1 MSTDALPGFRDF
13 YPQEFAERAYLFATW
28 REVARRYAFT
38 EYDGPPL
45 ETLELYTR
53 KSGEEIVGQLYNFED
68 KGGRAVALR
77 PEMTPTFARMVS
89 ARARALR
96 IPVRWFSIP
105 QLFRYERPQKGRLRE
120 HFQLNVDIVGEAP
133 PAPDAE
139 LLACGIDIMRA
150 LGLTH
155 EDVVA
160 RVSDRNLLNAYLQ
173 AVGVTAEAAG
183 EAYAVIDKLDRQ
195 PEAVSAE
202 RLAKLQ
208 LSRATIDAV
217 LRIPQVTFAELAD
230 ILAAGPHASPRAMDD
245 VSLFERYLRYLDA
258 LGVGDYCRFDLSIVR
273 GLAYYTGIVF
283 ELFDRR
289 GEFRAIC
296 GGGRYD
302 NLLASLGG
310 PDLAALGFGMGDVVL
325 TELLR
330 SRGLVRTASVG
341 LDYWIAGEE
350 GVPLEDIM
358 RRAAELRAQN
368 FSVEYSLR
376 GQSLSKQLKAAKA
389 LGARDIIVL
398 TASKANA

>member
-1 MSTDALPGFRDF
+1 MSIGALPGFRDF
-13 YPQEFAERAYLFATW
+13 YPQEFAERAYLFGTW

-45 ETLELYTR
+45 EALELYTR
-53 KSGEEIVGQLYNFED
+53 KSGEEIVGQLYAFKDQGDRE
-68 KGGRAVALR
+68 VALR
-77 PEMTPTFARMVS
+77 PEMTPTLARMVG
-89 ARARALR
+89 ARARSLR

-120 HFQLNVDIVGEAP
+120 HYQLNVDIVGEAP

-139 LLACGIDIMRA
+139 LLACGLDVMRA

-155 EDVVA
+155 DDVVA
-160 RVSDRNLLNAYLQ
+160 RVSDRNLLAAYLQ
-173 AVGVTAEAAG
+173 VVGVPEHAVGG
-183 EAYAVIDKLDRQ
+183 AYTVIDKLDRQ
-195 PEAVSAE
+195 PESASAE
-202 RLAKLQ
+202 RLTALG
-208 LSRATIDAV
+208 LSHTAIDGV
-217 LRIPQVTFAELAD
+217 LRIPHLTLENLGST
-230 ILAAGPHASPRAMDD
+230 LSAGPHAGPRAMDD
-245 VSLFERYLRYLDA
+245 FHLFERYLAYLDA
-258 LGVGDYCRFDLSIVR
+258 LGVGPYCRFDLSIVR

-302 NLLASLGG
+302 KLLASLGG

-330 SRGLVRTASVG
+330 ARGLLPAPTAG
-341 LDYWIAGEE
+341 LDYWVAGDE

-358 RRAAELRAQN
+358 RKAAELRAKHH
-368 FSVEYSLR
+368 SVEYSLR
-376 GQSLSKQLKAAKA
+376 GQSLAKQMKAAKT
-389 LGARDIIVL
+389 LGAREIIVL
-398 TASKANA
+398 PVQQSHG